1 MQLLSVPFTPFT
13 TVYAL
18 IYMIYATLC
27 ALITDFIENS
37 VQPMM
42 YTQTKAPITNDIY
55 KNIKINAL
63 SKLHKYILI

>member
-1 MQLLSVPFTPFT
+1 MQLLSMPFTTFT

-37 VQPMM
+37 VRPMT
-42 YTQTKAPITNDIY
+42 YTQTKAPITNDIF

-63 SKLHKYILI
+63 SKLHKYLLI